1 MKTRKLILLLILLI
15 TPFALNAQ
23 SHNTRPGSWCK
34 LIKTVPGSA
43 RDESESSRC
52 LACSKKQEKEDEAK
66 NVERKRRDDIARA
79 NDEAKRKALEIK
91 LRKEKLE
98 LEEKNRVTEVK
109 LVMPKSNGVNK
120 IIQSKKDLI
129 KGTDK
134 AILVAGSKKFL
145 NESGEVLFENSE
157 WNRTES
163 IKELSFTETSIQNFG
178 IVEIMKDGSQYGYK
192 KSRADVINSKGEYL
206 FNENNIK
213 SLFHINDGWLLISPY
228 NSNNYWIY
236 NLLTKQKI
244 SLISIAENSNGGDAT
259 AYFIPIFSNNIEL
272 NREVSGLVQSSQ
284 KIKKN
289 FVSLFPTEFSEAFLS
304 KQSFV
309 LVHASIQTAQ
319 LNRDYDSFK
328 RIIDDSINTVLLYC
342 ISKDGKLSTVKL
354 K

>member
-1 MKTRKLILLLILLI
+1 MKKLIIFGIIIFLTL
-15 TPFALNAQ
+15 PFAVNAQ
-23 SHNTRPGSWCK
+23 SHNLGANYNCK
-34 LIKTVPGSA
+34 LQKKGYSFN
-43 RDESESSRC
+43 SEKLSC
-52 LACSKKQEKEDEAK
+52 PACKKKEEKEEEAK
-66 NVERKRRDDIARA
+66 DVERKRRDDVEKA

-91 LRKEKLE
+91 LRQEKLE
-98 LEEKNRVTEVK
+98 LEEKNRVTEVR
-109 LVMPKSNGVNK
+109 LVIPKSNVVNK
-120 IIQSKKDLI
+120 IIQAE
-129 KGTDK
+129 KGVINVTDK

-145 NESGEVLFENSE
+145 NKNGEVLFENSE

-163 IKELSFTETSIQNFG
+163 IQELSYTETSIQNFG
-178 IVEIMKDGSQYGYK
+178 IVEIMKDGNGYGYE

-206 FNENNIK
+206 FNDNNIK

-289 FVSLFPTEFSEAFLS
+289 FVSLFPTELNEAFLS

-328 RIIDDSINTVLLYC
+328 RVIDDSVKTVLLYC